1 MDDHRRP
8 PQARTRAR
16 AHPFHRPSAW
26 SEAVRRAVLSLAG
39 SSGSIV
45 LVVVQWWTRTH

>member
-8 PQARTRAR
+8 SQARTRAN
-16 AHPFHRPSAW
+16 PFHRPSAW